1 MKKGFALLQASFVLR
16 SWLVV
21 TRSREDIMQAM
32 PTLNLREG
40 TVEQKRREIKAYF
53 LDSFNT
59 YESLFSCL
67 ANDEV
72 FYQRPEKLRHSLIF
86 YFGHTA
92 TFFINKLVLSKAIN
106 ERINP
111 KLESLFAIG
120 VDEMSWD
127 DLNDDNYD
135 WPQVEEVRQYRN
147 QVRTLVCDLIDT
159 MAFSMPI
166 DWESPMW
173 PVVMGIE
180 HERIHLETSS
190 VLIRQLPLS
199 SVRPHSDWPA
209 CGSMVTSAKGVE
221 PNSLIPVPAQKVVIN
236 KTWDDAYYGWDNEYG
251 FQQEDV
257 AEFNASKFLV
267 SNGEFMAF
275 VKDDGYNTAK

>member
-1 MKKGFALLQASFVLR
+1 
-16 SWLVV
+16 
-21 TRSREDIMQAM
+21 MQAM

-199 SVRPHSDWPA
+199 LVRPHSDWPA

-251 FQQEDV
+251 FQQEEV